1 MLKILFSIVVLSST
15 LLFSA
20 EDSTSK
26 FIKQRIEIRELKK
39 ELNEFYNTKEAEYKQ
54 RKKELEDLLS
64 KIEKEKD
71 EIQKLRDQ
79 NLEILQD
86 IKGEVKTKT
95 AKIYNNMK
103 PKVSAEIFNKMID
116 DGNINEVFD
125 IILKLKEKK
134 VTLIMRYLS
143 IKNASQLTLMLKEF
157 NDNKTKG

>member
-1 MLKILFSIVVLSST
+1 LLKILFSIVVLSST

-79 NLEILQD
+79 NLD
-86 IKGEVKTKT
+86 
-95 AKIYNNMK
+95 
-103 PKVSAEIFNKMID
+103 
-116 DGNINEVFD
+116 D